1 MEQAGAAA
9 AGRAAAG
16 ASLQVGPTG
25 GLPPAATP
33 GSFSVSPADLR
44 SFTCKVL

>member
-1 MEQAGAAA
+1 MEQAGDAA

-16 ASLQVGPTG
+16 ASLQVGLAG
-25 GLPPAATP
+25 GLPPAATL
-33 GSFSVSPADLR
+33 GLFSVSPADLH